1 MEEPQEV
8 TLITFVGRSEWAVV
22 NSFTAI
28 LFHTDLKPG
37 KVHLLYKSS
46 DKKIASSCVE
56 GLDKI
61 LNVKE
66 IDCDIKEHE
75 LKDEFDLMKPA
86 EIMEEILEDDEEV
99 VIDITPA
106 RKFMSSSALI
116 EGMRNDVKG
125 IYYLYI
131 DSIEDADRPYLD
143 IPLPRQDLIEMTR
156 GEHLVRD

>member
-1 MEEPQEV
+1 MTESQDV
-8 TLITFVGRSEWAVV
+8 TFITFVGRSEWAVV

-37 KVHLLYKSS
+37 KIHLLYKSS
-46 DKKIASSCVE
+46 DNEIAESCVE
-56 GLDKI
+56 GLNGI
-61 LNVKE
+61 LDVKG
-66 IDCDIKEHE
+66 IACDIIEHE

-86 EIMEEILEDDEEV
+86 EIMEDILDEDEEV

-131 DSIEDADRPYLD
+131 DSIEDADRPYFD